1 MPKRTICIQSPCSIR
16 TRHRSLLIETDT
28 RTCEMPL
35 EDIWVLVIESHLATI
50 SIAALSALADAGI
63 GAVVCGKSHMP
74 NGICLPLAGHYG
86 HAGIVDAQ
94 LSMPKP
100 LQKRIWQRIVATKI
114 MNQASALSVLGFEK
128 EADELRVLGSNVLS
142 GDTSNREA
150 VAAALYFKTLITE
163 GTRRDSTYT
172 ALLDYGYAVLRAG
185 IAREVVAGGWLAS
198 HGIHH
203 CSNVNAFNLVDDLI
217 EPFRPVVDLIVFD
230 SLKGSEELST
240 ESKQA
245 LSEVFEYG
253 MVLDGKT
260 YTVQSAI
267 TRMVESLRDA
277 VLFESAASLLL
288 PEVVG
293 LRKVPVKEG

>member
-1 MPKRTICIQSPCSIR
+1 
-16 TRHRSLLIETDT
+16 
-28 RTCEMPL
+28 MPL

-267 TRMVESLRDA
+267 MRMVESLRDA